1 MLNVVNWRFYVINV
15 KELFVLNVFYSL
27 RYNIYLIVV
36 LELLSVYNFVYVFF

>member
-1 MLNVVNWRFYVINV
+1 MLNVNWRFYVINV

-36 LELLSVYNFVYVFF
+36 LKLLNVYNFVYIFF

>member
-1 MLNVVNWRFYVINV
+1 MLNVNWRFYVINV

-36 LELLSVYNFVYVFF
+36 SELLSVYNFVYVFF

>member
-1 MLNVVNWRFYVINV
+1 MLNVNWRFYVINV

>member
-27 RYNIYLIVV
+27 IYNIYLIVV
-36 LELLSVYNFVYVFF
+36 SELLSVYNFVYVFF